1 MSSTQSSQL
10 VIFGGTGDLALR
22 KLQPALYK
30 LQREGLIDDVRAI
43 IALGRGESSDEE
55 YRAAVKEKMREFL
68 PPHFWDEQH
77 WHSLPSYISSA

>member
-43 IALGRGESSDEE
+43 IALGRGESILCQATFHQP
-55 YRAAVKEKMREFL
+55 RRKQPKGL
-68 PPHFWDEQH
+68 PQLSGGD
-77 WHSLPSYISSA
+77 